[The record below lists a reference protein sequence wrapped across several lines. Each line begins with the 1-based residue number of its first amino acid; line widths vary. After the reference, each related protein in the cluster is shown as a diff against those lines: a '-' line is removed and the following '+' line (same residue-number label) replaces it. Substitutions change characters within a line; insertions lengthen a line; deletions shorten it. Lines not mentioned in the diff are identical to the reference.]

1 MARLQRL
8 NAATRVI
15 DVILSAAAI
24 VFMAPAFLVIAAMI
38 WLDDRGPVFFN
49 HERIGLGGRT
59 FKCLKFRSMSVDA
72 EARLENLLATNPLA
86 RAEWE
91 REHKLRDDPRITP
104 IGAFLRK
111 SSLDELPQFFN
122 ILRGDMSLVG
132 PRPIVDAE
140 VARYGKHFRHYCA
153 VRPGLTGLWQ
163 VSGRNDVSYRD
174 RVVMDVA
181 YVRSKCVTLD
191 LEILFKTVPA
201 VLLRRGS
208 Y

>member
-1 MARLQRL
+1 MARLQRHY
-8 NAATRVI
+8 AVTRAI
-15 DVILSAAAI
+15 DIVLSLAAI
-24 VFMAPAFLVIAAMI
+24 LFMAPAFLVIAGLI
-38 WLDDRGPVFFN
+38 LLDDRGPILFR
-49 HERIGLGGRT
+49 HERIGLGGRR
-59 FKCLKFRSMSVDA
+59 FKCLKFRTMAVDA
-72 EARLENLLATNPLA
+72 ELRLQALLASSPQALHD
-86 RAEWE
+86 WE

-104 IGAFLRK
+104 IGVFLRK

-140 VARYGKHFRHYCA
+140 IARYGKHFRHYCA

-163 VSGRNDVSYRD
+163 VSGRNDVSYRE
-174 RVVMDVA
+174 RIVMDVA

-191 LEILFKTVPA
+191 LEILVKTVPA

>member
-24 VFMAPAFLVIAAMI
+24 VFMAPAFLVIAVMI
-38 WLDDRGPVFFN
+38 WLDDHGPVLFH

-72 EARLENLLATNPLA
+72 EARLESLLATNPMA

-91 REHKLRDDPRITP
+91 REHKLRDDPRITS

-111 SSLDELPQFFN
+111 SSLDELPQFLN